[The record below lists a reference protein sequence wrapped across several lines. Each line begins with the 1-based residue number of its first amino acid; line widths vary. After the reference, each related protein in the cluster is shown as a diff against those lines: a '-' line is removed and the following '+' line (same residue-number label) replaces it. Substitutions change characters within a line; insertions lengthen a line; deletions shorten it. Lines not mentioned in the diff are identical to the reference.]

1 MTLTLKQS
9 LAVVAK
15 PQGQTQDQAAK
26 VAKCSKRTL
35 QRWLLQEEFK
45 SAIAQAKRD
54 SYQQAVSRLVAL
66 SSGVVATLAAI
77 AADHKAPTAARV
89 SACRTILDA
98 AYRGYA
104 QEHLEHR
111 VAQLEEKLN
120 P

>member
-1 MTLTLKQS
+1 MTLTVKQS
-9 LAVVAK
+9 LAVVALA
-15 PQGQTQDQAAK
+15 QGQTQDLAAK

-54 SYQQAVSRLVAL
+54 SYQQAVSRLVTL
-66 SSGVVATLAAI
+66 SSGAVTTLAAI
-77 AADHKAPTAARV
+77 AVDCKAPTAARV

-104 QEHLEHR
+104 QEELERR